1 MGASKNGRALA
12 LTLVLAVL
20 LGGACSGL
28 GSGDRRRSVGNI
40 EAVVGSVGLVRDGQ
54 AIEAAPGTD
63 LLGGDR
69 LTVEAP
75 SSVDFIVDEAGEYR
89 LVAGRVRVGEEGELE
104 VADGTLQISSDQPV
118 EADLDGVEVSFSEG
132 TVRLDRSGDSSR
144 LAAYEVQNL
153 EVATGSHRIPLPQL
167 WQVSISGDGTPDMA
181 QPLQFSRDDA
191 LDSANLAHAIEV
203 DGKLMNLLRGLEP
216 QLAATDGSA
225 LAGHLA
231 AAGISPETV
240 ERISIASRS
249 DQLMGLAFAR
259 EWKKDQPTGLVT
271 GFEQAT
277 ALRVLGATWG
287 LVAQNFGVDAD
298 GLVAGLQS
306 EINAVF
312 FPDGRSEGDP
322 LVPSPPPSRQPPP
335 APGPPAQPTTPPAPG
350 PIPAP
355 PPAPV
360 PVPVPSPSPSGLL
373 GPVLDPLRPLL
384 PGELEAI
391 IDELY
396 GLVHGILPIL

>member
-1 MGASKNGRALA
+1 M
-12 LTLVLAVL
+12 
-20 LGGACSGL
+20 
-28 GSGDRRRSVGNI
+28 
-40 EAVVGSVGLVRDGQ
+40 VGSVGLVREGK
-54 AIEAAPGTD
+54 AVEAAPGVD
-63 LLGGDR
+63 LLDGDR

-75 SSVDFIVDEAGEYR
+75 SSVDFIMDGAGEYR
-89 LVAGRVRVGEEGELE
+89 LVAGRVLVGPAGKLE
-104 VADGTLQISSDQPV
+104 VSDGTLQISSDQPV
-118 EADLDGVEVSFSEG
+118 RAELEGLGISFSGG
-132 TVRLDRSGDSSR
+132 TVRLDQSGDSSR
-144 LAAYEVQNL
+144 LAAYEVQDL
-153 EVATGSHRIPLPQL
+153 ELATGPNKIPVPQL
-167 WQVSISGDGTPDMA
+167 WQVSISGDGTPDLA

-231 AAGISPETV
+231 LAGISPETV
-240 ERISIASRS
+240 ERISVASRS

-259 EWKKDQPTGLVT
+259 EWKKGEPSSLVK

-312 FPDGRSEGDP
+312 FPTGRNEGDP
-322 LVPSPPPSRQPPP
+322 LVPGPPPSRQPTPG
-335 APGPPAQPTTPPAPG
+335 PGPPAQPTPPPASG
-350 PIPAP
+350 PVPAP

-360 PVPVPSPSPSGLL
+360 PVPAPSPSPTGLL